1 MLGSFVC
8 IGLKSTSRK
17 RTLGDIEEIHGL
29 RVENLKTIDDLK
41 IEFGENDDLAT
52 RVGKLKTFCGF
63 LKAGDLIVGYDIEVS
78 LALLFRD
85 LNLCIKRGPYF
96 STVAYIS
103 LYDALQDFYK
113 ANKKEE
119 EQNFDDFIEYFKID
133 MPAIKE
139 ASSSPNA
146 ILDTML
152 ELDDYGFKLENYVK
166 NFADKGLE
174 IVTTMN
180 KSYRVSKELFPKIKE
195 DLKRNGILE
204 EVTYI
209 PEKPTKK
216 ETKVEK
222 PSASIQTEKQPSFT
236 FDEHGEKDLFSYL
249 NKFTVIDIECSGV
262 GQADGEIIEIA
273 AIKYKGNLP
282 VETFQIMIEPDNPVK
297 PESFKTH
304 QISDLM
310 LRGCVKIGT
319 AIRKLASF
327 LDDDNIIIGS
337 NVKTADLRLLHRDSV
352 KCGFPDLFKNVRY
365 IDIVDVA
372 KALHPEFENRRLGTL
387 VEKLGVVPK
396 GDMHRALC
404 DCYAEA
410 EVFLILKK
418 EATQTGNSHALIL
431 RKF

>member
-41 IEFGENDDLAT
+41 IKFGENDDLAT

-63 LKAGDLIVGYDIEVS
+63 LKAGDLIVGYDVEVS

-96 STVAYIS
+96 STVTYIS

-113 ANKKEE
+113 VNKKEG

-139 ASSSPNA
+139 ANSSPKAMLDA
-146 ILDTML
+146 IL
-152 ELDDYGFKLENYVK
+152 ELDDYGFKLENYIR

-180 KSYRVSKELFPKIKE
+180 KSYRGSKELSPKIKE
-195 DLKRNGILE
+195 DLQRNGILE

-209 PEKPTKK
+209 PQTPAKK
-216 ETKVEK
+216 EVKREK
-222 PSASIQTEKQPSFT
+222 FLANIQTAEQQSFA
-236 FDEHGEKDLFSYL
+236 FDEHEEKDLFSYL

-273 AIKYKGNLP
+273 AVKYKGNLP
-282 VETFQIMIEPDNPVK
+282 LETFQIMIEPDNPVK

-352 KCGFPDLFKNVRY
+352 KCGFPDLFKKVRY

-372 KALHPEFENRRLGTL
+372 KALHPDFENHRLGTL
-387 VEKLGVVPK
+387 IEKFGVIPK
-396 GDMHRALC
+396 GVLHRALT

-410 EVFLILKK
+410 EVFLVLKK
-418 EATQTGNSHALIL
+418 EASKVDNRHVMALK
-431 RKF
+431 KF